1 MWFKPSTL
9 LYVIRHCILKAWLCL
24 TGNLTLKENVVA
36 ALYEASLS
44 IFAAEVRN
52 KVIRSFSLYIPRRKR
67 YPCPLLLDCSFKQ
80 VKFCKGFA
88 SLSPTFF
95 SCHSALQNQ
104 VKAGEFSF
112 FFTFSTGK
120 GKKTENLMLMISFF
134 FLNVNNKN
142 VTFAF

>member
-1 MWFKPSTL
+1 M
-9 LYVIRHCILKAWLCL
+9 IC
-24 TGNLTLKENVVA
+24 
-36 ALYEASLS
+36 
-44 IFAAEVRN
+44 
-52 KVIRSFSLYIPRRKR
+52 SFSLYIPRQKR

-104 VKAGEFSF
+104 VKADGFSLFYIFYRREKERKFNVNDELF
-112 FFTFSTGK
+112 F
-120 GKKTENLMLMISFF
+120 
-134 FLNVNNKN
+134 NVNNKN